1 MTLSPAKAQTDETI
15 EMLENSDRRLG
26 IVCSHCSRFRYLK
39 LTNYALEDTLSSLTK
54 SLKCSRCGSD
64 EVEAIA
70 IERDEKS
77 GYWPAERS

>member
-1 MTLSPAKAQTDETI
+1 MTSSPAKAKTDETI
-15 EMLENSDRRLG
+15 EMLETSDRRLG
-26 IVCSHCSRFRYLK
+26 IVCAHCARFRYLK

>member
-1 MTLSPAKAQTDETI
+1 MTSSPAKANADETV
-15 EMLENSDRRLG
+15 EMLETSDRRLG

>member
-15 EMLENSDRRLG
+15 EMLETSDRRLG

-70 IERDEKS
+70 VERDEKS